1 MNVLLLFF
9 ISEIFQNFNDFLCLV
24 NKILTFDH
32 HASETRTIG
41 EYLTD
46 LGWKIDGEIAS
57 KEIGTDGVFVNVN
70 VKDHAK
76 IQNATPTY
84 QIEFAQ
90 EMNFRNFKEF
100 QTLVNGI
107 KDACTEV
114 ESYGK

>member
-1 MNVLLLFF
+1 M
-9 ISEIFQNFNDFLCLV
+9 
-24 NKILTFDH
+24 
-32 HASETRTIG
+32 
-41 EYLTD
+41 
-46 LGWKIDGEIAS
+46 
-57 KEIGTDGVFVNVN
+57 NVN

-76 IQNATPTY
+76 IPNAAPTY

>member
-1 MNVLLLFF
+1 MNN
-9 ISEIFQNFNDFLCLV
+9 IKIAKQLV
-24 NKILTFDH
+24 KLAKELN
-32 HASETRTIG
+32 ASETRTIS

-76 IQNATPTY
+76 ISNAAPTY

>member
-1 MNVLLLFF
+1 MMNKNVK
-9 ISEIFQNFNDFLCLV
+9 IAKELV
-24 NKILTFDH
+24 RLAKELN
-32 HASETRTIG
+32 ASETRTIG

-76 IQNATPTY
+76 IQNAAPTY